1 MRLISRLVECPFW
14 FPGADDII
22 FNSLWT
28 PSLSLYLLMRVGER
42 RQKQSVFSVSRV
54 LCGNVL
60 RRTNDPNGTR
70 LAYWRIKE
78 SYQIIWRKLAKEGR
92 KKLYGKEDEE
102 EQKQIRNTARDILWD
117 KIERGEPLSRGD
129 SRCTSFAGVKP
140 NLVSA
145 ALILFSYSLSLCEG
159 GGRG

>member
-1 MRLISRLVECPFW
+1 MQCAWSPVSSNVLFDFPVRMTSFSIPFGHPRLPYTFW
-14 FPGADDII
+14 C
-22 FNSLWT
+22 LW
-28 PSLSLYLLMRVGER
+28 ER

-54 LCGNVL
+54 LC
-60 RRTNDPNGTR
+60 RKRFTTNERSKRYTLTQ

-78 SYQIIWRKLAKEGR
+78 SYQIIWRKLPKEGR
-92 KKLYGKEDEE
+92 KELYGKEDEE

-129 SRCTSFAGVKP
+129 SRCTSSAGVKP

-145 ALILFSYSLSLCEG
+145 ALFLSSYSLSLC
-159 GGRG
+159 